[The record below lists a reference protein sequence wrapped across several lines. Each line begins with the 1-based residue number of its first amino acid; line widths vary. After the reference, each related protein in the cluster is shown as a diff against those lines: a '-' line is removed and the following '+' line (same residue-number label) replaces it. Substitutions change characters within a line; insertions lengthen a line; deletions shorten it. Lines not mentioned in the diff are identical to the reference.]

1 MHKPLNR
8 LSKMKYPKCSMF
20 DTSLLLTAKKPTIE
34 KKVIGT
40 LLTSY
45 PVKKPDG
52 TIEIVFR
59 EN

>member
-1 MHKPLNR
+1 
-8 LSKMKYPKCSMF
+8 MKYPKCSMF
-20 DTSLLLTAKKPTIE
+20 DPSLLLTAKKPTIE

-40 LLTSY
+40 LLTRY